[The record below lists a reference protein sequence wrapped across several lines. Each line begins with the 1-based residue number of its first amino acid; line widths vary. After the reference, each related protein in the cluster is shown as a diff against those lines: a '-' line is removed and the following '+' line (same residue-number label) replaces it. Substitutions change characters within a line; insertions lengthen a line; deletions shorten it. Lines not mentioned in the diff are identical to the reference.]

1 MLGFV
6 VFVIGV
12 LVVGALLFLLASV
25 LMGRGET
32 QPPAELDRSPVEL
45 PDDRPV
51 FGDDIRAL
59 QMSVAFR
66 GYRMTEVDWL
76 LDQFAQVLDERDA
89 EIAALRA
96 QLHPPADDE
105 ENDSAS
111 TPDLGEPADE
121 EDPACVTWSSAWR
134 STRRRSGCGRRS
146 PTGRGRASGCSP
158 PTSGRSAGRRGG
170 CTGGWSR
177 GPGCRCPAAG
187 TSASST
193 RW

>member
-1 MLGFV
+1 VLGFV

-12 LVVGALLFLLASV
+12 LVVGALLFLVSSV
-25 LMGRGET
+25 LLGRGET

-51 FGDDIRAL
+51 LGDDIRAL
-59 QMSVAFR
+59 QMSAAFR

-105 ENDSAS
+105 VNDRADDSLS
-111 TPDLGEPADE
+111 TPDLGEPDDE
-121 EDPACVTWSSAWR
+121 EDP
-134 STRRRSGCGRRS
+134 
-146 PTGRGRASGCSP
+146 RA
-158 PTSGRSAGRRGG
+158 
-170 CTGGWSR
+170 
-177 GPGCRCPAAG
+177 
-187 TSASST
+187 
-193 RW
+193 

>member
-1 MLGFV
+1 VLGFL

-51 FGDDIRAL
+51 LGDDIRAL
-59 QMSVAFR
+59 QMSVGFR

-89 EIAALRA
+89 EITALRA
-96 QLHPPADDE
+96 QLHPPAADE
-105 ENDSAS
+105 ENDSTS
-111 TPDLGEPADE
+111 TPDLGEPTDE
-121 EDPACVTWSSAWR
+121 EEP
-134 STRRRSGCGRRS
+134 
-146 PTGRGRASGCSP
+146 RA
-158 PTSGRSAGRRGG
+158 
-170 CTGGWSR
+170 
-177 GPGCRCPAAG
+177 
-187 TSASST
+187 
-193 RW
+193 